1 MDKIVFVLH
10 YGEISH
16 QESYNTL
23 KRNIPNILY
32 IILTGN
38 VGILHK

>member
-10 YGEISH
+10 YGKISH
-16 QESYNTL
+16 QESTL
-23 KRNIPNILY
+23 KRNIPNITY

-38 VGILHK
+38 VRILH